1 LQAKTRS
8 GCHFDPDALTAREAV
23 IIGAGFLVICFAYSI
38 LGHEAY
44 VKWGGMTLDT
54 AAIFGYFLHDSRR
67 YFRVSRFWKLTSIL
81 LIVHLVAWIV
91 LLMHVEKWGLPGF
104 IIMVLELPAFWH
116 LRDRPGLLD

>member
-44 VKWGGMTLDT
+44 VKWGGMTLNT
-54 AAIFGYFLHDSRR
+54 VAIFGYFLHDSR
-67 YFRVSRFWKLTSIL
+67 
-81 LIVHLVAWIV
+81 
-91 LLMHVEKWGLPGF
+91 
-104 IIMVLELPAFWH
+104 
-116 LRDRPGLLD
+116 